1 MMGGT
6 PRFERKCVI
15 QPRCSAGEEKGR
27 VSECGCTGRRSG
39 VGVWRDGHQ
48 GSGGG
53 RADEATEDP
62 IVLETLD
69 DAGVRLPALDNHDDE
84 IEAWLDFAALD
95 IEQEA
100 TGDEDIVTGV
110 GCIGLLGELVFRIVK
125 HSLR

>member
-1 MMGGT
+1 M
-6 PRFERKCVI
+6 
-15 QPRCSAGEEKGR
+15 
-27 VSECGCTGRRSG
+27 
-39 VGVWRDGHQ
+39 
-48 GSGGG
+48 
-53 RADEATEDP
+53 
-62 IVLETLD
+62 ETLD